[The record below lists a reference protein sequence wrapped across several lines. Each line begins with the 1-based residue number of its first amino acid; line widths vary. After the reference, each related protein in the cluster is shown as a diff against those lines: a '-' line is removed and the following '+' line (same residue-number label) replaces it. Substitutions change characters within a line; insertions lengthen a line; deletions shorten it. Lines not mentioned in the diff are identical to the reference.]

1 MRPSRPPSGSLAE
14 CRHFRSAISNSIQ
27 DRTPCASRLSMI
39 KTDLQSVRFSYRGR
53 KIERAADSER
63 HAATAPSRSRLAAR
77 RSPNE
82 RGYVLISAIA
92 LAILYFGLMELMLID
107 SSRAQ
112 REAQRFRA
120 RVVASALAE
129 SAAEL
134 AAAQMV
140 TRPGGATSAEDE
152 QGKMLGSLEISGNTF
167 ELVGQGNVA
176 GVVPMSATV
185 RVQGRIVNGTHIAV
199 DYTFHSQ

>member
-1 MRPSRPPSGSLAE
+1 MRRNSLQIGSRAACLIFILPRSPSTPARM
-14 CRHFRSAISNSIQ
+14 
-27 DRTPCASRLSMI
+27 PCALLRRTSR
-39 KTDLQSVRFSYRGR
+39 TDLRLMRFSFRGR
-53 KIERAADSER
+53 TTD
-63 HAATAPSRSRLAAR
+63 
-77 RSPNE
+77 E

-107 SSRAQ
+107 SSRAL
-112 REAQRFRA
+112 REAQRFRG

-176 GVVPMSATV
+176 GVVPMSAT
-185 RVQGRIVNGTHIAV
+185 
-199 DYTFHSQ
+199 